1 VAFSIV
7 AIVVPGISIKDPE
20 LAWAFGA
27 AAIFVALNLLIS
39 PAVFILKI
47 LLIPLN
53 LLTLGLM
60 SLIVSFAFNVL
71 IFWFM
76 SSRGWGLHAENTLG
90 LILGPLV
97 LSFANALLNLLI
109 PIRRN

>member
-1 VAFSIV
+1 MAFSIV
-7 AIVVPGISIKDPE
+7 AIIVPGVKLHSP
-20 LAWAFGA
+20 AWAFGA

-39 PAVFILKI
+39 PVAFILRI

-76 SSRGWGLHAENTLG
+76 SIHRWGLDAESTLA
-90 LILGPLV
+90 LIVGPLV
-97 LSFANALLNLLI
+97 LSVVNAVLNLII
-109 PIRRN
+109 PIRRT